1 MAEREN
7 PTGTESTSEKEG
19 LAEKFKS
26 PQWRAI
32 VVSLLVFI
40 ILFVWT
46 QFFTQSGPLQYEITY
61 TQFIEQVNAANV
73 KSVTIKKLQ
82 VTGEFTRDVSILF
95 PGEKKAVSVKYF
107 KTFLPSFQGEN
118 LLLQLEQKNVVI
130 TVEPPDE
137 KSLFWQIVV
146 GVLPW
151 VLIIG
156 VWMFIMRRAQQQIQG
171 GPGGLFTFGSSK
183 AKLFDA
189 KKPGVTFKD
198 VAGMDNVKQELR
210 ETIEFLK
217 DPARFTKI
225 GAKVPKGVLLVGP
238 PGTGKTLL
246 ARATAGEAGVPFYSI
261 SASEFIEMFVG
272 VGASRVRDMF
282 QKAKASHPSI
292 IFIDEIDA
300 VGRTRGTGLGG
311 GHDEREQT
319 LNQLLSE
326 MDGFDPHESVIVMAA
341 TNRPDVLDPALLR
354 PGRFDRHIVIDR
366 PGWKE
371 RKAIL
376 EVHVRG
382 KALADDVNLETIA
395 RGTPGMTGADLENLA
410 NEAALVALRKDKER
424 IDRRDFEEATDIIL
438 MGSKRE
444 ETISETEK
452 RITAYHEAGHT
463 LVAWE
468 LPGTDPIYKVSI
480 IPRGMAMGVTQ
491 LLPEEDRHY
500 YPRAY
505 LINRLCVALGGR
517 NAEKIVFGD
526 VSSGAQNDLKE
537 ATSLAEKMVAQWGMS
552 DKIGPVNLG
561 RGEEHP
567 FLGRE
572 LSLPKRYSERMAW
585 LMDQEI
591 QRLIK
596 EAEEKAKEILMGN
609 RRVLDNLAESLI
621 KEEVLEKEDIER
633 IIKES
638 KEKPASETAPT

>member
-1 MAEREN
+1 MDDSGGN
-7 PTGTESTSEKEG
+7 GKKEDI
-19 LAEKFKS
+19 AEKLRS

-32 VVSLLVFI
+32 IVSLLVFF

-46 QFFTQSGPLQYEITY
+46 QYFTPTGPARYDVNY
-61 TQFIEQVNAANV
+61 SQFLDQLAAGNI
-73 KSVTIKKLQ
+73 KSVSIRKLQ
-82 VTGEFTRDVSILF
+82 VSGEFSKEVSISI
-95 PGEKKAVSVKYF
+95 PGTKKPLAVKYF
-107 KTFLPSFQGEN
+107 QTNLPSFQGEG
-118 LLLQLEQKNVVI
+118 LLKELGGKGVVI
-130 TVEPPDE
+130 NVEPAEE
-137 KSLFWQIVV
+137 KSLFWQFVLGI
-146 GVLPW
+146 LPW

-156 VWMFIMRRAQQQIQG
+156 VWMLVMRRAQQQIQG
-171 GPGGLFTFGSSK
+171 GPGGLFTFGASK

-189 KKPGVTFKD
+189 KRPGVTFKD
-198 VAGMDNVKQELR
+198 VAGMENVKLELR

-217 DPARFTKI
+217 DPSRYLKI
-225 GAKVPKGVLLVGP
+225 GAKVPKGVLLIGP

-282 QKAKASHPSI
+282 QKAKSSHPSI

-326 MDGFDPHESVIVMAA
+326 MDGFDPHDEVIVMAA

-376 EVHVRG
+376 EVHVKG
-382 KALADDVNLETIA
+382 KALADNVDLETIA

-410 NEAALVALRKDKER
+410 NEAALVALRKNKDKL
-424 IDRRDFEEATDIIL
+424 DMRDFEEAMDIIL

-444 ETISETEK
+444 ETISDTEK
-452 RITAYHEAGHT
+452 KITAYHEAGHT

-480 IPRGMAMGVTQ
+480 IPRGVAMGVTQ

-500 YPRAY
+500 YPKAY
-505 LINRLCVALGGR
+505 LLNRLCVALGGR
-517 NAEKIVFGD
+517 NAEKLVFND
-526 VSSGAQNDLKE
+526 VSSGAQSDLKE
-537 ATSLAEKMVAQWGMS
+537 ATTLAEKMVAQWGMS
-552 DKIGPVNLG
+552 DKVGPVNLG

-572 LSLPKRYSERMAW
+572 LSMPKRYSEQMAW
-585 LMDQEI
+585 MMDQEI
-591 QRLIK
+591 QKFII
-596 EAEEKAKEILMGN
+596 EAEEKAKDIISRN
-609 RRVLDNLAESLI
+609 RHVLDSLAEALI
-621 KEEVLEKEDIER
+621 KEEVLDRDDIEK
-633 IIKES
+633 IIKDS
-638 KEKPASETAPT
+638 KEKAAAGAVDEKKPTL